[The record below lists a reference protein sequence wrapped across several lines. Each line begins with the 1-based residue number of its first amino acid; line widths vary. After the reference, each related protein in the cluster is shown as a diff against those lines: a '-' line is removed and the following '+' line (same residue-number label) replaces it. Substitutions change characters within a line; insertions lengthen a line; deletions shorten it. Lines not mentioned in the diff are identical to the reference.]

1 MPASWKGLLGRRL
14 RLADLGRT
22 RLVCRVQGSIGAFVL
37 LPMRTCSFLIYA
49 MSSHFLMASSLSL
62 CPVPQTLESSSYK
75 PPTHITHL
83 QPNSRRSDI
92 ANERLPEFDAHQR
105 PTIFPV
111 PSMRSPARRSTAEDG
126 MDMEDL
132 IKRTLEEDADDGGV
146 VERLAEKI
154 ARGRSTVSRPS
165 GLKRHGTT

>member
-1 MPASWKGLLGRRL
+1 
-14 RLADLGRT
+14 
-22 RLVCRVQGSIGAFVL
+22 
-37 LPMRTCSFLIYA
+37 
-49 MSSHFLMASSLSL
+49 
-62 CPVPQTLESSSYK
+62 
-75 PPTHITHL
+75 
-83 QPNSRRSDI
+83 
-92 ANERLPEFDAHQR
+92 
-105 PTIFPV
+105 
-111 PSMRSPARRSTAEDG
+111 MRSPARRSTAEDG

>member
-1 MPASWKGLLGRRL
+1 MLCFRVSDGFLVSLL
-14 RLADLGRT
+14 
-22 RLVCRVQGSIGAFVL
+22 SN
-37 LPMRTCSFLIYA
+37 
-49 MSSHFLMASSLSL
+49 
-62 CPVPQTLESSSYK
+62 PQTLQRFSYK
-75 PPTHITHL
+75 PPTHPPHTTHHTTSN
-83 QPNSRRSDI
+83 PTPNNSRRSDI

-154 ARGRSTVSRPS
+154 ARGRSAASRPT